1 MKRGRKR
8 TEERSNCN
16 PPLHV
21 TTVKIE
27 KIVCALEHKRKLPS
41 RKIEASIFRDKID
54 IAHRRVFSFSSPLS
68 PREHEQNIVL
78 NERERCFMQISAHE
92 TSEFS
97 SAKEKKSV

>member
-54 IAHRRVFSFSSPLS
+54 IAHRRVFSFSSP
-68 PREHEQNIVL
+68 REHEQNIVL
-78 NERERCFMQISAHE
+78 NERERWLMQISAHE